1 MRPRLPLV
9 LLSALLACFISPSWS
24 DYTLTGNGETTIS
37 FADGQYTIT
46 PPEGDPVTQADSPG
60 DIYLTDI
67 TASGTYEDGYN
78 RVLNLEG
85 GTYTKLQLWN
95 VAGTASGVT
104 IGGTNSFVINIGEG
118 ASLLNTNAQLMGWS
132 NQDRIVSADI
142 TLNVDRNV
150 GTINGFSLVGDGN
163 KNDAYQTTGT
173 YTVNIH
179 GGEWAGAGILP
190 PHGGCGIH
198 H

>member
-46 PPEGDPVTQADSPG
+46 PPEWDPVTQADSPG
-60 DIYLTDI
+60 DIYLTVI

-95 VAGTASGVT
+95 VAGTALT
-104 IGGTNSFVINIGEG
+104 MAPPAPAAGTLCAVY
-118 ASLLNTNAQLMGWS
+118 NAQGIQLGHARAAEANKGTLELNFDS
-132 NQDRIVSADI
+132 FTSPAAD
-142 TLNVDRNV
+142 
-150 GTINGFSLVGDGN
+150 
-163 KNDAYQTTGT
+163 
-173 YTVNIH
+173 
-179 GGEWAGAGILP
+179 AGAVSNAVRPGCLVQLRP
-190 PHGGCGIH
+190 PKPLSPPDSGR
-198 H
+198 

>member
-78 RVLNLEG
+78 RVLNLEEEPIQNCNYG
-85 GTYTKLQLWN
+85 MLR
-95 VAGTASGVT
+95 A
-104 IGGTNSFVINIGEG
+104 
-118 ASLLNTNAQLMGWS
+118 
-132 NQDRIVSADI
+132 
-142 TLNVDRNV
+142 
-150 GTINGFSLVGDGN
+150 
-163 KNDAYQTTGT
+163 
-173 YTVNIH
+173 
-179 GGEWAGAGILP
+179 LP
-190 PHGGCGIH
+190 PALPSEEPILL
-198 H
+198 

>member
-118 ASLLNTNAQLMGWS
+118 TSLLNTNAQLMGWS

-142 TLNVDRNV
+142 TLNVDRNA
-150 GTINGFSLVGDGN
+150 GTINGFPWWGMATRMMPTVRRGHIPSTFMAGN
-163 KNDAYQTTGT
+163 GPVFRSPTP
-173 YTVNIH
+173 VP
-179 GGEWAGAGILP
+179 AGA
-190 PHGGCGIH
+190 
-198 H
+198 

>member
-118 ASLLNTNAQLMGWS
+118 TSLLNTNAQLMGWS
-132 NQDRIVSADI
+132 N
-142 TLNVDRNV
+142 
-150 GTINGFSLVGDGN
+150 
-163 KNDAYQTTGT
+163 
-173 YTVNIH
+173 
-179 GGEWAGAGILP
+179 
-190 PHGGCGIH
+190 
-198 H
+198 